1 MRSRSP
7 TAKEERASRKWRETK
22 TAKGAWRA
30 FRAWALATSDQVVG
44 EAPIEGRSHGH
55 HEAWTGAGADRLLL
69 FQKPHSMRAFVEQQ
83 RGATRGIATASVPH
97 APQAFDVALLA
108 AHAKLIGGPVGWIG
122 DLDPHGLHTYGALRS
137 GDLDAPSLEA
147 NALAV
152 DFIGPDDGWL
162 EELRKTSST
171 LLRHTIRMP
180 WAEREYWTVVKQM
193 IPGLQQLVGD
203 ESIALLDSGVK
214 IEMESLR
221 DLLPQMLRRRFAA
234 PTVTPGTAR
243 SPRG

>member
-1 MRSRSP
+1 MVYRPP
-7 TAKEERASRKWRETK
+7 TAKEERAARKWREAK
-22 TAKGAWRA
+22 TAKEAWREL
-30 FRAWALATSDQVVG
+30 RAWALHTSDDVVG
-44 EAPIEGRSHGH
+44 EAPMEGRSYGH
-55 HEAWTGAGADRLLL
+55 HEAWTGAGANRLLL
-69 FQKPHSMRAFVEQQ
+69 FQKPYSMQSFVQQQ

-97 APQAFDVALLA
+97 APHAFDVALLA

-122 DLDPHGLHTYGALRS
+122 DLDPHGLHTDGALRS

-162 EELRKTSST
+162 DELRKTSST
-171 LLRHTIRMP
+171 LLQYSIRMP
-180 WAEREYWTVVKQM
+180 WAEREYWGIVKRM

-203 ESIALLDSGVK
+203 ESIAMLDSGVK

-221 DLLPQMLRRRFAA
+221 DFLPDMLRRRF
-234 PTVTPGTAR
+234 GD
-243 SPRG
+243 